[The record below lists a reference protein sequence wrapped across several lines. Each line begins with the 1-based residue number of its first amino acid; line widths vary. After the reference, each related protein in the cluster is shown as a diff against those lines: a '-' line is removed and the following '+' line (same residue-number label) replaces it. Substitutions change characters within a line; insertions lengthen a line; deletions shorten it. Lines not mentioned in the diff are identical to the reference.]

1 MKKQNKTHS
10 KLKGAK
16 LYINEKVVYDFGD
29 ICVCAPLQTEATR
42 NALHLHLRLRL
53 MDMMTEKHSVNLG
66 AEKTRK
72 GLK

>member
-1 MKKQNKTHS
+1 MKKQNKIHS

-16 LYINEKVVYDFGD
+16 LYINEKVFYEFGD

-42 NALHLHLRLRL
+42 NALRLRL

-72 GLK
+72 VLK